1 MIRAVAR
8 HDRSIFTE
16 HDLSQRREA
25 GYPPYVRLSNVS
37 VWSASETAARGYAER
52 LADEVRRRLGA
63 GHAAAGPQR
72 SVAPRSVSGTL
83 PSLAGDPTT
92 EPQVLGPNPCVISR
106 AKDRFRF
113 HFIVKSPLGYHVSQA
128 LGDVIAAVGPPKGI
142 SVSVDVDA
150 YDLM

>member
-1 MIRAVAR
+1 M
-8 HDRSIFTE
+8 
-16 HDLSQRREA
+16 
-25 GYPPYVRLSNVS
+25 
-37 VWSASETAARGYAER
+37 
-52 LADEVRRRLGA
+52 
-63 GHAAAGPQR
+63 
-72 SVAPRSVSGTL
+72 APGSVSGTL
-83 PSLAGDPTT
+83 PSLAGDPTA

-128 LGDVIAAVGPPKGI
+128 LGDAIAAVGQPKGI